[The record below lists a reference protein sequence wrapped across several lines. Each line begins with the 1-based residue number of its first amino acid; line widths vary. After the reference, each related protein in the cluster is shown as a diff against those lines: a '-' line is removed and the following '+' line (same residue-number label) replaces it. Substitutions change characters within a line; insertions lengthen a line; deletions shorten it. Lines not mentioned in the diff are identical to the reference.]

1 MSQPCWSCLREVAG
15 EGRYHPQCLLRLF
28 GTERVPRI
36 DVELARLH
44 TLALAMVGH
53 VSLSGVQRKISLRL
67 DTERN
72 TLQVAISGGLYLLK
86 PQAQA
91 FPSLPENEHVTMLM
105 AERWGLEVPP
115 LALLELA
122 DGSAAYLV
130 QRFDRRREGGK
141 RRQEDFCQLAGKSP
155 KEKYDG
161 SAELC
166 VRLVRRFASEPLVG
180 VLKLYRLLVFCWWT
194 GSGDMHL
201 KNFSL
206 LAGEDGLHRLS
217 PAYDLLCTRLVI
229 EGDPLAL
236 SVGGNKERLTRGRWL
251 RFAEYCRLPPSAAAR
266 VLSTAATVLPECLE
280 LLQHSALPEE
290 MKVRY
295 AELLRERTAVLGG

>member
-1 MSQPCWSCLREVAG
+1 MSQPCWSCLRDVTG
-15 EGRYHPQCLLRLF
+15 EGCYHPQCLLRLF
-28 GTERVPRI
+28 GTERVPCI
-36 DVELARLH
+36 EVELVRLH
-44 TLALAMVGH
+44 TFALAMVGH
-53 VSLSGVQRKISLRL
+53 ASLSGVQRKILLQL
-67 DTERN
+67 DTARN
-72 TLQVAISGGLYLLK
+72 TLQVAISGGFYILK

-115 LALLELA
+115 LALVELA
-122 DGSAAYLV
+122 DGSVAYLM
-130 QRFDRRREGGK
+130 QRFDRRQEGGK
-141 RRQEDFCQLAGKSP
+141 RRQEDFCQLAGLSP

-166 VRLVRRFASEPLVG
+166 VRLVRRFASEPLVE

-194 GSGDMHL
+194 GNGDMHL

-217 PAYDLLCTRLVI
+217 PVYDLLCTRLVI
-229 EGDPLAL
+229 EDDPLAL

-251 RFAEYCRLPPSAAAR
+251 RFAEYCQLPPKAAER
-266 VLSTAATVLPECLE
+266 VLGTAATALPECLD
-280 LLQHSALPEE
+280 LLQRCALPED
-290 MKVRY
+290 MKARY